1 MKNVWIDI
9 GDTDVV
15 IFDSS
20 DGQPIVGWA
29 DDIEWGLKEAY
40 EYAERWNFNV
50 THEVRPMI

>member
-15 IFDSS
+15 IFDSH

-29 DDIEWGLKEAY
+29 NDTEWGLKEAY
-40 EYAERWNFNV
+40 KYAELWNFNV